1 MRTMRRA
8 AILVSS
14 IIACQTICAALPA
27 HSVSPS
33 RQFIIYG
40 GDARLRGTVSEL
52 AEQTKSNLL
61 SLIGERDE
69 WKTSVIVNLLP
80 QQANLPEI
88 PVSDLRVTQTGFST
102 KLQVDLTVG
111 QNLDGSLV
119 ERQLL
124 RGVLLEMMYRNGKD
138 LVPGSKLVEPPDW
151 LVEGALALAPGRS
164 REGLLEALSTTTDKK
179 SLQEFLGRRFDL
191 LDSAGRMLYRAYSAA
206 LVQVLLENGGHLRLA
221 KYIAN
226 LSHGSKD
233 PVADLKVEFPRLR
246 ADLEKKWRAQVTR
259 LAERPTYHLLTFT
272 ESERRLDELLRIK
285 VSANSRTREQPR
297 TVDLSELAER
307 KASLDEK
314 AAVAKMSREL
324 LLFIGM
330 AHPVLRPVAREY
342 QAIASLLVRGRRK
355 GIEKR
360 LSRLDSTRKQL
371 ASRMVEIDDYMNWF
385 EATQMQRQSGAF
397 TDYLKAATQAEVP
410 PPRRRDPLSI
420 YLDALAD
427 HFEN

>member
-1 MRTMRRA
+1 MRKMRRA
-8 AILVSS
+8 AIFVSL
-14 IIACQTICAALPA
+14 IVACQTAAAALPA

-40 GDARLRGTVSEL
+40 GDARLRGAVSEL

-88 PVSDLRVTQTGFST
+88 PVSDLRVTQTGFGT

-124 RGVLLEMMYRNGKD
+124 RAILLEMMYRDGND
-138 LVPGSKLVEPPDW
+138 LVPGSTLVEPPDW

-164 REGLLEALSTTTDKK
+164 REVLLEALSTTTDRK
-179 SLQEFLGRRFDL
+179 SLQEFLGRRFNL

-206 LVQVLLENGGHLRLA
+206 LVQVLLEDGGHLRLA

-226 LSHGSKD
+226 LPHGSKD
-233 PVADLKVEFPRLR
+233 PVEDFKVEFPRLR
-246 ADLEKKWRAQVTR
+246 ADLEKKWRAKVTR
-259 LAERPTYHLLTFT
+259 LAERPTYHLLNFT
-272 ESERRLDELLRIK
+272 ESEQRLDELLRIK
-285 VSANSRTREQPR
+285 VSANSGTREQPR
-297 TVDLSELAER
+297 TVDLPELAER
-307 KASLDEK
+307 KASADEK

-324 LLFIGM
+324 LLLIGM

-342 QAIASLLVRGRRK
+342 QEIASLLVRGRRK
-355 GIEKR
+355 GIGKR

-371 ASRMVEIDDYMNWF
+371 ASRMSEIDDYMNWF
-385 EATQMQRQSGAF
+385 EATQMRRQSGAF
-397 TDYLKAATQAEVP
+397 ADYLKAATQSEVP
-410 PPRRRDPLSI
+410 APRRRDPLSI